1 MIQFKNVFIKTDF
14 GLDFVNIRFEIED
27 TREDLFNY
35 QFDLYSSEAV
45 NGDFELIHSNI
56 QDFEC
61 NDYTANL
68 LNDEIMHYYKI
79 KATNLK
85 TGESVESEIVS
96 LISAQDDNYSY
107 YIKEVYDMYLSSVVN
122 NEEVVLFKRK
132 RTGELCDCFDDIRGS
147 RLSDKCTSCFGTGYK
162 GGFYPAIKIHVC
174 YLNTESAQEGMDIKG
189 TFKENSPL
197 SFWTSNYPLIE
208 EGDIIGN
215 ISTGD
220 KYTVA
225 SWQPSYKNGYLIRQT
240 VRTERLPGS
249 SIFSKIPLL

>member
-1 MIQFKNVFIKTDF
+1 MIQFKDVTIRTDF
-14 GLDFVNIRFEIED
+14 GLEFVNIRFTIED
-27 TREDLFNY
+27 TKEDLFNY
-35 QFDLYSSEAV
+35 QFDLYSSAAI
-45 NGDFELIHSNI
+45 NTGFELIHSNI

-68 LNDEIMHYYKI
+68 LNDEIVHYYKI

-85 TGESVESEIVS
+85 TGESIESEAVS
-96 LISAQDDNYSY
+96 TIDGKSDNYSY
-107 YIKEVYDMYLSSVVN
+107 YIKEIYDMYLENVIANS
-122 NEEVVLFKRK
+122 EVVLLKRK
-132 RTGELCDCFDDIRGS
+132 RTGELCECYDDVRGA
-147 RLSDKCTSCFGTGYK
+147 RLSDKCKSCFGTGYK
-162 GGFYPAIKIHVC
+162 GGFYPAIKLKVC
-174 YLNTESAQEGMDIKG
+174 FLNVEATQESMDIKG
-189 TFKENSPL
+189 TFKENTPL

-215 ISTGD
+215 LSTGD

-249 SIFSKIPLL
+249 SVFTKIPL